1 MAIELTVALVES
13 LAPTADALSDA
24 RSIVRGGKLSKPQK
38 TSDASL
44 LWGLVK
50 GSAKE
55 PYKPSIDLG
64 ANPERPVMRCTCPS
78 RIHPCKHAVA
88 VMLAFAEGKSFAEG
102 EAPKDL
108 LEKREKYVARGGGEA
123 TKPAAAP
130 KEETPEKRAA
140 REAKAEATKK
150 AASAKKTVMQAEALD
165 VLEKFLLDLVST
177 GLGGISSKSVK
188 AIEEQA
194 RRMNDADLRGAHGL
208 LKHLIDAAQS
218 SDEPTPK
225 KTAKKAAPKRK
236 KSAAEPAEPEPTE
249 DRGAADALAQ
259 RHARLALTVTRLWVA
274 VRKGRKVLDGK
285 LEEGDTQSEA
295 DAQVESLLGR
305 AWKLPELQERGY
317 WVKDR
322 TLIELAHEKSDDP
335 VLDMLVHKG
344 YLLDLGDGA
353 VHMEW
358 TGLPYIA
365 VRQAAASLRQARSNV
380 LSLSEAALYPGD
392 VVNRRVRWDEKSG
405 ALTERPRSEAEL
417 ATLRALAKP
426 FDAAVKLFREQLKNP
441 LSPLEAVLLLDV
453 KAVGRAGGSLVIE
466 DGAGARMVLRD
477 APSTFATI
485 DNAEHAFGA
494 FGAGPTAVR
503 LWFDATDRL
512 IYGQPLALFA
522 GDRHVRFGL

>member
-24 RSIVRGGKLSKPQK
+24 RSIVRSGKLSKPQK

-55 PYKPSIDLG
+55 PYKPSVDLG

-88 VMLAFAEGKSFAEG
+88 LMLAFAEAKAFAEA

-108 LEKREKYVARGGGEA
+108 LDKREKYVARGGGEDGKGA
-123 TKPAAAP
+123 KAPP
-130 KEETPEKRAA
+130 KEESPEKRAA

-150 AASAKKTVMQAEALD
+150 AAAAKKTVMQAEALD

-177 GLGGISSKSVK
+177 GLGGLSAKSVK

-194 RRMNDADLRGAHGL
+194 RRMNDADLRGAHAL
-208 LKHLIDAAQS
+208 LRQLIDAAQS
-218 SDEPTPK
+218 SEEPK
-225 KTAKKAAPKRK
+225 VKKAAKKRA
-236 KSAAEPAEPEPTE
+236 KSSKHPAEEAE
-249 DRGAADALAQ
+249 VVDHGASDALAQ
-259 RHARLALTVTRLWVA
+259 RHARVALTVTRLWIA

-322 TLIELAHEKSDDP
+322 TLIEVAHEKSDEP
-335 VLDMLVHKG
+335 VLEMLAHKG
-344 YLLDLGDGA
+344 YLLDLGDGS

-365 VRQAAASLRQARSNV
+365 LRQAAASLRQARSNV
-380 LSLSEAALYPGD
+380 LSVSEAALYPGD
-392 VVNRRVRWDEKSG
+392 VVNRRVRWDEKGG
-405 ALTERPRSEAEL
+405 ALTERPRGAAEL
-417 ATLRALAKP
+417 AKLRALAKP

-453 KAVGRAGGSLVIE
+453 KNVGRAGGALVIE

-477 APSTFATI
+477 APWAFATL
-485 DNAEHAFGA
+485 DNAEHAFAA

-503 LWFDATDRL
+503 LWFDAKERL